1 MDVTRFA
8 GAQVEGMS
16 RSVRPET
23 AVFLS
28 FLGITLVVWV
38 LRGIGLLTF
47 LPGLVIWLLILL
59 SAGAAVVD
67 FIQRTKR

>member
-1 MDVTRFA
+1 
-8 GAQVEGMS
+8 MS
-16 RSVRPET
+16 RAIRPET

-38 LRGIGLLTF
+38 LRGVGLLTF

-59 SAGAAVVD
+59 SVGAGVFD

>member
-1 MDVTRFA
+1 
-8 GAQVEGMS
+8 MS
-16 RSVRPET
+16 RSVKAET

-28 FLGITLVVWV
+28 FVGITLAVWV

-47 LPGLVIWLLILL
+47 LPGLVIWVLIFL
-59 SAGAAVVD
+59 SVGAGVYD

>member
-1 MDVTRFA
+1 
-8 GAQVEGMS
+8 MS
-16 RSVRPET
+16 RAVRPET

-38 LRGIGLLTF
+38 LRGVGLLTF

-59 SAGAAVVD
+59 SVGAGVFD